1 MDFQGKIKT
10 YVFAYFFGVLGKRPQ
25 EDVMLVLM
33 VIAKVWVGYT
43 TLWAF
48 WV

>member
-10 YVFAYFFGVLGKRPQ
+10 NVFAYLFGVLGKRPQ

-33 VIAKVWVGYT
+33 VIAKVWDALHSG
-43 TLWAF
+43 LK
-48 WV
+48 